1 MVRSAG
7 IEPTT
12 ICLEGRCSI
21 QLSYERNEGHLTG
34 SREGVQGLGLGAIES
49 GLALGAVR
57 TLESYQQQDPLHEP
71 FQADHRLRQRQ

>member
-1 MVRSAG
+1 
-7 IEPTT
+7 
-12 ICLEGRCSI
+12 
-21 QLSYERNEGHLTG
+21 
-34 SREGVQGLGLGAIES
+34 VQGLGLGAIES